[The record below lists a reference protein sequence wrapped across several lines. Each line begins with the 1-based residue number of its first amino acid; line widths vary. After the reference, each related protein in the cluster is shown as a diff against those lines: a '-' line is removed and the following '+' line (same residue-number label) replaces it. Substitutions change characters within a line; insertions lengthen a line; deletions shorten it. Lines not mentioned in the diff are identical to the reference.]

1 MRTLHSVLSLVN
13 YIDHNPVH
21 VARICDDVTG
31 DFNQVAIAENFLT
44 GLDLIDRSELIGSPA
59 TVAKRK
65 YKVIDAQEYPI
76 KDFVDVVTL
85 SEDAIDFF
93 REGLE
98 LDLSEC
104 EGSIQFLEKVKDSVI
119 DENNNWIGEGDYSI
133 VSVLLEPDKDEE

>member
-1 MRTLHSVLSLVN
+1 
-13 YIDHNPVH
+13 
-21 VARICDDVTG
+21 
-31 DFNQVAIAENFLT
+31 
-44 GLDLIDRSELIGSPA
+44 
-59 TVAKRK
+59 
-65 YKVIDAQEYPI
+65 
-76 KDFVDVVTL
+76 VTL